1 MGNMEVIDYM
11 AEYRTIPELILTG
24 VHDDGTWTLEV
35 AKVGGG
41 TLGRCYPAG
50 EHWIINS
57 FVCHELMESVV
68 VAPTGSHTHLEV
80 ANTFA
85 SCWFGM

>member
-1 MGNMEVIDYM
+1 MKEIVDYM

-41 TLGRCYPAG
+41 TLGKTYPAD
-50 EHWIINS
+50 EQWIINS
-57 FVCHELMESVV
+57 FIDHELMESVV
-68 VAPTGSHTHLEV
+68 VAPAGPQSHMEV
-80 ANTFA
+80 ITTFA
-85 SCWFGM
+85 SHWFGV